1 MSGYFARARCRRGVE
16 IVGHLRLA
24 LLPVVGKRNAD
35 DESGNPAVPGN
46 QAPGNFVGFERDF
59 LYPAYVFFAQ
69 GAGIVDKPLDNQFV
83 FTAFAVRIVDD
94 RIDAGDVGR
103 PPQPFGQFFYGN
115 EGFPR
120 ENTAVPRR
128 YGNQRGVR
136 YRIGVFQP
144 IERNNVWIVITEMI
158 PDVDVDNFDE
168 LAACREYR
176 HDDQ

>member
-1 MSGYFARARCRRGVE
+1 MAIREGDRVMVISGKDVGRESRVARVLPRQGRVIVEGVNTAKRHQKARGRE
-16 IVGHLRLA
+16 L
-24 LLPVVGKRNAD
+24 
-35 DESGNPAVPGN
+35 
-46 QAPGNFVGFERDF
+46 Q
-59 LYPAYVFFAQ
+59 
-69 GAGIVDKPLDNQFV
+69 AGIVDKPLDNQFV

-103 PPQPFGQFFYGN
+103 PPKPFSQFFYGN
-115 EGFPR
+115 ERFPR

-144 IERNNVWIVITEMI
+144 IERNNVWIVTTEMI